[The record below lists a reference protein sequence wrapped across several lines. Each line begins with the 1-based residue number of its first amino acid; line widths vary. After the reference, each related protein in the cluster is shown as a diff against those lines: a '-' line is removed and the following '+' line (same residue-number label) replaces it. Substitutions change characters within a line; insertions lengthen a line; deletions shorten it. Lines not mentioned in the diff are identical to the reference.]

1 MKKKILFGVAFG
13 IAAASAVV
21 VTVNKIS
28 KELKN
33 ESDEEVFYSPME
45 DNRVKVSYGSSETAK
60 GLTCIKIKV
69 GDDLDDDSCKL
80 VVLAKKDAALSYEW
94 LDNEHFRLLIG
105 NGKYKQCCDVT
116 FDGGNINAQYYISK
130 T

>member
-13 IAAASAVV
+13 IAAASAVA

-105 NGKYKQCCDVT
+105 NEKYKQCCDVT